1 MATTTLSLT
10 VTGAND
16 GPLAA
21 ADAATTAENTTAS
34 GNVLANDSDPD
45 GSDVLTVAAVDGQ
58 AANVGAAVA
67 GTWGTLT
74 LNADGSWTYVPN
86 AAANGLAVGET
97 GSDSFTYAA
106 SDGHGG
112 FATTTLSLT
121 VTGANDGPL
130 AAADAATTAE
140 NTTASGNV
148 LANDSD
154 PDGSDVLT
162 VAAVDGQAANVGAAV
177 AGTWGTLTLNA
188 DGSWTYVPN
197 AAANGLAVGETGSD
211 SFTYTAS
218 DGHGG
223 LATTTLSLTVTGA
236 NDGPLAAADAA
247 TTAENT
253 TASGNVLANDSDPD
267 GSDVLTVAAVD
278 GQAANVGAAVAG
290 TWGTLTLNAD
300 GSWTYVPNAAAN
312 GLAVGETGSD
322 SFTYTAS
329 DGHGGLATTT
339 LSLTVTGANDGP
351 LAAADAAT
359 TAENTTASG
368 NVLANDSDPDGS
380 DVLTVAAVDGQAANV
395 GAAVAG
401 TWGTLTLNADGSW
414 TYVPNAAAN
423 GLAVGETGSDSFTY
437 AASDG
442 HGGFATTTLS
452 LTVTGANDGPLAA
465 ADAATTAENTTASG
479 NVLANDSDP
488 DGSDVL
494 TVSAVDGQAANVGA
508 AVAGTWGTLTLN
520 ADGSWTYVP
529 NAAAN
534 GLAVGETGS
543 DSFTYTAS
551 DGHGGLATTTLS
563 LTVTGANDGP
573 LAAADAATTAENTTA
588 SGNVLANDS
597 DPDGSDV
604 LTVSAVDGQAANV
617 GAAVA
622 GTCGTL
628 TLNADGSWTYVPN
641 AAANGLAV
649 GETGSDSFTYTASDG
664 HGGFATTTLSLT
676 VTGANDGPLAAAD
689 AATTAENTTAS
700 GNVLANDSDPDGSD
714 VLTVSAVD
722 GQAANVGAAVAG
734 TCGTLTLN
742 ADGSWTYVPNAAA
755 NGLAVG
761 ETGSDS
767 FTYTAS
773 DGHGG
778 FATTTLSLTVTGAND
793 GPLAA
798 ADAATTAENTTA
810 SGNVL
815 ANDSDPDGSDVLTV
829 SAVDGQ
835 AANVG
840 AAVAGTCGTL
850 TLNADGSWTYVP
862 NAAANG
868 LAVGETGSDS
878 FTYTASDGHG
888 GFATTTLSLTV
899 TGANDGPLAAADAAT
914 TAENTTASGNVLA
927 NDSDPDG
934 SDVLTVS
941 AVDGQ
946 AANVGAAVAGT

>member
-1 MATTTLSLT
+1 MLANDSDPDGSDVLTVAAVDGQAANVGAAVARTWGTLTLNADGSWTYVPNAAANGLAVGETGSDSFTYTASDGHGGLATTTLSLT

-97 GSDSFTYAA
+97 GSDSFTYTA

-112 FATTTLSLT
+112 LATTTLSLT

-162 VAAVDGQAANVGAAV
+162 VSAVDGQAANVGAAV

-380 DVLTVAAVDGQAANV
+380 DVRTVAAVDGQAANV

-423 GLAVGETGSDSFTY
+423 GLAVGETGSDSFT
-437 AASDG
+437 
-442 HGGFATTTLS
+442 
-452 LTVTGANDGPLAA
+452 
-465 ADAATTAENTTASG
+465 
-479 NVLANDSDP
+479 
-488 DGSDVL
+488 
-494 TVSAVDGQAANVGA
+494 
-508 AVAGTWGTLTLN
+508 
-520 ADGSWTYVP
+520 
-529 NAAAN
+529 
-534 GLAVGETGS
+534 
-543 DSFTYTAS
+543 
-551 DGHGGLATTTLS
+551 
-563 LTVTGANDGP
+563 
-573 LAAADAATTAENTTA
+573 
-588 SGNVLANDS
+588 
-597 DPDGSDV
+597 
-604 LTVSAVDGQAANV
+604 
-617 GAAVA
+617 
-622 GTCGTL
+622 
-628 TLNADGSWTYVPN
+628 
-641 AAANGLAV
+641 
-649 GETGSDSFTYTASDG
+649 
-664 HGGFATTTLSLT
+664 
-676 VTGANDGPLAAAD
+676 
-689 AATTAENTTAS
+689 
-700 GNVLANDSDPDGSD
+700 
-714 VLTVSAVD
+714 
-722 GQAANVGAAVAG
+722 
-734 TCGTLTLN
+734 
-742 ADGSWTYVPNAAA
+742 
-755 NGLAVG
+755 
-761 ETGSDS
+761 
-767 FTYTAS
+767 
-773 DGHGG
+773 
-778 FATTTLSLTVTGAND
+778 
-793 GPLAA
+793 
-798 ADAATTAENTTA
+798 
-810 SGNVL
+810 
-815 ANDSDPDGSDVLTV
+815 
-829 SAVDGQ
+829 
-835 AANVG
+835 
-840 AAVAGTCGTL
+840 
-850 TLNADGSWTYVP
+850 
-862 NAAANG
+862 
-868 LAVGETGSDS
+868 
-878 FTYTASDGHG
+878 
-888 GFATTTLSLTV
+888 
-899 TGANDGPLAAADAAT
+899 
-914 TAENTTASGNVLA
+914 
-927 NDSDPDG
+927 
-934 SDVLTVS
+934 
-941 AVDGQ
+941 
-946 AANVGAAVAGT
+946 

>member
-1 MATTTLSLT
+1 MDLCPERRRQRPGGRRDGSDSFTYTASDGHGGAATTTLSLT

-16 GPLAA
+16 GPVAA
-21 ADAATTAENTTAS
+21 ADTATTAENTTAS

-45 GSDVLTVAAVDGQ
+45 ASDVLTVSAVDGQ

-74 LNADGSWTYVPN
+74 LD
-86 AAANGLAVGET
+86 
-97 GSDSFTYAA
+97 
-106 SDGHGG
+106 
-112 FATTTLSLT
+112 
-121 VTGANDGPL
+121 
-130 AAADAATTAE
+130 
-140 NTTASGNV
+140 
-148 LANDSD
+148 
-154 PDGSDVLT
+154 
-162 VAAVDGQAANVGAAV
+162 
-177 AGTWGTLTLNA
+177 A

-223 LATTTLSLTVTGA
+223 TATTTLSLTVTGA
-236 NDGPLAAADAA
+236 NDGPVAAADTA
-247 TTAENT
+247 TTGENT

-267 GSDVLTVAAVD
+267 ASDVLTVSAVD

-290 TWGTLTLNAD
+290 TWGTLTLDAD

-329 DGHGGLATTT
+329 DGHGGTATTT

-351 LAAADAAT
+351 VAAADAAT

-368 NVLANDSDPDGS
+368 NVLANDSDPD
-380 DVLTVAAVDGQAANV
+380 A
-395 GAAVAG
+395 
-401 TWGTLTLNADGSW
+401 
-414 TYVPNAAAN
+414 
-423 GLAVGETGSDSFTY
+423 
-437 AASDG
+437 
-442 HGGFATTTLS
+442 
-452 LTVTGANDGPLAA
+452 
-465 ADAATTAENTTASG
+465 
-479 NVLANDSDP
+479 
-488 DGSDVL
+488 SDVL

-508 AVAGTWGTLTLN
+508 AVAGTWGTLTLD

-534 GLAVGETGS
+534 GLAVGETAS

-551 DGHGGLATTTLS
+551 DGHGGTATTTLS

-573 LAAADAATTAENTTA
+573 VAAADAATTGENTTA

-597 DPDGSDV
+597 DPDASDV

-622 GTCGTL
+622 GTWGTL
-628 TLNADGSWTYVPN
+628 TLDADGSWTYVPN

-649 GETGSDSFTYTASDG
+649 GETASDSFTYTASDG
-664 HGGFATTTLSLT
+664 HGGTATTTLSLT
-676 VTGANDGPLAAAD
+676 VTGANDGPVAAAD
-689 AATTAENTTAS
+689 AATTGENTTAS
-700 GNVLANDSDPDGSD
+700 GNVLANDSDPDASD

-734 TCGTLTLN
+734 TWGTLTLD

-761 ETGSDS
+761 ETASDS

-778 FATTTLSLTVTGAND
+778 TATTTLSLTVTGAND
-793 GPLAA
+793 GPTANP
-798 ADAATTAENTTA
+798 DTATAGEDTNA
-810 SGNVL
+810 SGNVRS
-815 ANDSDPDGSDVLTV
+815 NDSDPDVSDVLTV
-829 SAVDGQ
+829 SAVEGL

-840 AAVAGTCGTL
+840 NAVAGTFGAL
-850 TLNADGSWTYVP
+850 TLNANGSWTYVP
-862 NAAANG
+862 NIAANR
-868 LAVGETGSDS
+868 LALGETVVNTFNYTIRDPSGATSSSTLTVNVSGTNDAPTSLSLTNSSVIENMPVGAVVGYATPVDSDTNDT
-878 FTYTASDGHG
+878 FTYSLVGAVTPFAIDAASGVI
-888 GFATTTLSLTV
+888 TV
-899 TGANDGPLAAADAAT
+899 TGALNYQVGDFLQHHGPGNRCRRPQRRSGGHHIGAERDRGHGRRGNHYRDRRQRHHLRPGRQRHHQRQQRKRHHLRRRRRRQHERRRRRRHRYGVVHHGHRRSERQPGKRRRVGKRCNGRHSQRFREPHWLELQRYADG
-914 TAENTTASGNVLA
+914 
-927 NDSDPDG
+927 
-934 SDVLTVS
+934 
-941 AVDGQ
+941 
-946 AANVGAAVAGT
+946 